1 MAAFLKYT
9 HSLLLPDDDD
19 DDEREG
25 KASFLLWEDDSQI
38 FGLSLLFIS
47 GFLVLDVLSKIS
59 PATFDNL
66 SFV

>member
-9 HSLLLPDDDD
+9 HSLLLPDDD